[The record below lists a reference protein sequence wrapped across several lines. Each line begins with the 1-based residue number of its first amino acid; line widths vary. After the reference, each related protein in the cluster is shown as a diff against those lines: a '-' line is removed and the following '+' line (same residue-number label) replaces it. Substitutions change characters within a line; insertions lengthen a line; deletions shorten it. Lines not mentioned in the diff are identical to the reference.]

1 MWKKRSLSKC
11 GKLRKLGG
19 GLLGGWA
26 GGRGKKREERED
38 TTTREEKSGKF
49 AATRRFFF
57 FWISAGR
64 AGGRVICASIDGSV
78 DWSID
83 ALVDR
88 RGRVAPFFFSLFL
101 RWKISQCVSN
111 GTRADERKRQ
121 KTERKETDRR
131 AIAGRRTSWK
141 RQRERC

>member
-57 FWISAGR
+57 FLDQRGPS
-64 AGGRVICASIDGSV
+64 GGPGNLCVDRRICR
-78 DWSID
+78 
-83 ALVDR
+83 LVDR
-88 RGRVAPFFFSLFL
+88 RVGRSTRTGCPFFFLSFL
-101 RWKISQCVSN
+101 EVENFTVCV
-111 GTRADERKRQ
+111 ERDKSR
-121 KTERKETDRR
+121 
-131 AIAGRRTSWK
+131 
-141 RQRERC
+141 

>member
-57 FWISAGR
+57 LDQRGPS
-64 AGGRVICASIDGSV
+64 GGPGNLCVDRRICR
-78 DWSID
+78 
-83 ALVDR
+83 LVDR
-88 RGRVAPFFFSLFL
+88 RVGRSTRTGCPFFFLSFL
-101 RWKISQCVSN
+101 EVENFTVCV
-111 GTRADERKRQ
+111 ERDKSR
-121 KTERKETDRR
+121 
-131 AIAGRRTSWK
+131 
-141 RQRERC
+141 

>member
-57 FWISAGR
+57 SFLDQ
-64 AGGRVICASIDGSV
+64 GGPSGGPGNWCVDRRVCS
-78 DWSID
+78 
-83 ALVDR
+83 LVDR
-88 RGRVAPFFFSLFL
+88 CVGRSTRMDCPPFFSLSFL
-101 RWKISQCVSN
+101 EVENSTVCV
-111 GTRADERKRQ
+111 ERDKSR
-121 KTERKETDRR
+121 
-131 AIAGRRTSWK
+131 
-141 RQRERC
+141 

>member
-64 AGGRVICASIDGSV
+64 AGGRVICASIDGYV

-83 ALVDR
+83 ADGL
-88 RGRVAPFFFSLFL
+88 PLFFSLF
-101 RWKISQCVSN
+101 S
-111 GTRADERKRQ
+111 
-121 KTERKETDRR
+121 
-131 AIAGRRTSWK
+131 
-141 RQRERC
+141 